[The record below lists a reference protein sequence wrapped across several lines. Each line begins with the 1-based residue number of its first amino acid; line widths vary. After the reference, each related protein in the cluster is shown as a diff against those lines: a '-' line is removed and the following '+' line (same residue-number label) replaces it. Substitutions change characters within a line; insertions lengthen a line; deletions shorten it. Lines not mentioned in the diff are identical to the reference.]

1 MFETAVNKVFTH
13 KKRER
18 VTKHVLPTFAQ
29 TSSRAH
35 INMFEATLNKVR
47 ATLEFNEG
55 VSAPT
60 NCTIAIPPLFQPV
73 ASNCASN
80 LFQHVVCVNQD
91 LSHTSRSNIEYTAHA
106 HNVWMCVY
114 MYVCVCMCS
123 LDQQQLV
130 EHNNWRCQLLY
141 TRCGCESQIRESAS
155 EYSGNESLSLSLCV
169 SVRVYVKEAKHN

>member
-1 MFETAVNKVFTH
+1 MFEIAVYKVCTH
-13 KKRER
+13 KQRER
-18 VTKHVLPTFAQ
+18 ERDSNQASTTYVCTNVIKSAYY
-29 TSSRAH
+29 S
-35 INMFEATLNKVR
+35 MFEAAANKVR

-55 VSAPT
+55 VSTPT

-80 LFQHVVCVNQD
+80 IMFQHLVCVRQD
-91 LSHTSRSNIEYTAHA
+91 LSYTSRSNIKYTAHA
-106 HNVWMCVY
+106 QNVWMCVY
-114 MYVCVCMCS
+114 MYICVCMCS

-155 EYSGNESLSLSLCV
+155 EYSGS
-169 SVRVYVKEAKHN
+169 